1 MLDQAQPIPAETP
14 IQLTLPVAQVNTLLA
29 ALCEAPLPHRVSDPI
44 IRAIRVQVQPQVIA
58 AAAPKPAETGPAP
71 ASAPRPADWVERAMA
86 VAPAQG

>member
-44 IRAIRVQVQPQVIA
+44 IRAIRVQVQPQVWAQQLRYCVAGVEDGAQQSGPVHQA
-58 AAAPKPAETGPAP
+58 AHP
-71 ASAPRPADWVERAMA
+71 
-86 VAPAQG
+86 